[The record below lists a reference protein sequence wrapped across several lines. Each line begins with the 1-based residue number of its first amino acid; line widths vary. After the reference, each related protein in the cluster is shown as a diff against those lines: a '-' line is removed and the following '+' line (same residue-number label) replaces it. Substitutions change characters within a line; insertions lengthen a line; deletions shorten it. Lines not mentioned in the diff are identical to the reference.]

1 MFKNIIF
8 LSGMPRSG
16 TSWLSQ
22 VFDSS
27 PQVRFR
33 LSPVFSYELKNS
45 VNEDSDRNAWELLFE
60 RAYHSDSEFMD
71 QTYRRE
77 AGEYPIFSNKENLP
91 EFLVVKD
98 TRFHNLT
105 ERMLALLP
113 EMRMVGI
120 VRHPCGAINSW
131 LRAPKEFPTEE
142 EPLRQWRTGECRKI
156 GFGEFWGF
164 DDWKWVT
171 NLFLHMERGN
181 PERFFL
187 VQYEDI
193 VSDPF
198 HWTRAMFD
206 FCGLNFS
213 DQTEQ
218 FLVASQSVH
227 VDNEYA
233 VFKSPDVKDK
243 WQTQLDP
250 AIIRAITD
258 ELQGTSLERFLK

>member
-1 MFKNIIF
+1 MFKKIIF

-16 TSWLSQ
+16 TSWISQ

-33 LSPVFSYELKNS
+33 LSPIFSYELKNS
-45 VNEDSDRNAWELLFE
+45 VNENSVRRDWETLFKK
-60 RAYHSDSEFMD
+60 AYFSKSEFMD
-71 QTYRRE
+71 QTNRRV
-77 AGEYPIFSNKENLP
+77 AKEYPIFSNKEALP
-91 EFLVVKD
+91 KFLVVKD

-113 EMRMVGI
+113 EIKMVGI
-120 VRHPCGAINSW
+120 IRHPCGAINSW
-131 LRAPKEFPTEE
+131 LRAPKEFPAGED
-142 EPLRQWRTGECRKI
+142 PLQQWRTGECRKG

-171 NLFLHMERGN
+171 NMMLRIEMEI
-181 PERFFL
+181 PERFLL

-193 VSDPF
+193 VSKPF
-198 HWTRAMFD
+198 HWTKVMFD
-206 FCGLNFS
+206 FCGLYYT
-213 DQTEQ
+213 DQTDQ
-218 FLVASQSVH
+218 FLMDSQTFH

-233 VFKSPDVKDK
+233 VFKNPSVKDK

-250 AIIRAITD
+250 LIIKEITD
-258 ELQGTSLERFLK
+258 ELQGTLLERFMK